1 MNIDN
6 LSFNINFRNEMFYL
20 SNLLKIDLK
29 YISIF
34 FVYESDLEVEYPLSQ
49 KLHYNTISYL
59 QKILVN
65 EELFDLTYIEQSVE
79 QIIKTML
86 NPSPSYDLSRMNY
99 ANMSKDKLDYVGS
112 LKLHYGNI
120 LYNFFKRKHR
130 EDEIYVIIKHN

>member
-6 LSFNINFRNEMFYL
+6 LNFNVNFRQEMIYI

-29 YISIF
+29 YISRF
-34 FVYESDLEVEYPLSQ
+34 FIYETKLDVEYPLSQ

-65 EELFDLTYIEQSVE
+65 EELFDLTYIEQSIE

-99 ANMSKDKLDYVGS
+99 ANMSKDKLEYIGT

-120 LYNFFKRKHR
+120 LYNFFKRKSR

>member
-6 LSFNINFRNEMFYL
+6 LSFNINFRNEMSYL

>member
-6 LSFNINFRNEMFYL
+6 LSFNINFRNEMSYL

-120 LYNFFKRKHR
+120 LYNFFKRKNR

>member
-6 LSFNINFRNEMFYL
+6 LSFNINFRNEMSYL

-120 LYNFFKRKHR
+120 LYNFFKRKNR
-130 EDEIYVIIKHN
+130 EDEVYVIIKHN

>member
-6 LSFNINFRNEMFYL
+6 LSFNINFRNEMSYL

-34 FVYESDLEVEYPLSQ
+34 FVYELDLEFEYPLSQ

>member
-6 LSFNINFRNEMFYL
+6 LSFNINFRNEMSYI

-34 FVYESDLEVEYPLSQ
+34 FVYESNLEVEYPLSQ

-79 QIIKTML
+79 QIIKMML

-99 ANMSKDKLDYVGS
+99 ANMSKDKLEYVGS

-120 LYNFFKRKHR
+120 LYNFFKRKSR
-130 EDEIYVIIKHN
+130 EDEIYVIIKYN

>member
-6 LSFNINFRNEMFYL
+6 LSFNINFRNEMSYL

-34 FVYESDLEVEYPLSQ
+34 FVYESNLEVEYPLSQ

-120 LYNFFKRKHR
+120 LYNFFKRKNR
-130 EDEIYVIIKHN
+130 EDEVYVIIKHN

>member
-6 LSFNINFRNEMFYL
+6 LSFNINFRNEMSYL

-86 NPSPSYDLSRMNY
+86 NPSTSYDLSRMNY

-112 LKLHYGNI
+112 LRLHYGNI
-120 LYNFFKRKHR
+120 LYNLFKRKSR